1 MRNEEQ
7 NSNDWPPYWKW
18 VQSGFSLHNRFEC
31 YLKVRCTAWVE
42 IRNVSRGSRGRWCS
56 LFQAPRYNV
65 VGSGELRKR
74 KHGNKKAGN
83 SLPFSFFLFPAPPT
97 FRMPFSFASSPLSES
112 LEQAKGGVTVI
123 INLSIITTNE
133 FFLLK
138 TLIFFIQVHT
148 SKVINKRKIKSS
160 VVFNKFYDEKRNKSK
175 HVSHQSLEPDCTN
188 SSCASRSY
196 MNFFHLSIV
205 LRKSFL
211 RKGIRMSKE
220 TRRLIEESRQFE
232 LSANS
237 NLVPFP
243 SLCRPADFTDFFP
256 RKKKNSLFRL
266 LIKREIL
273 TSREVLCNQF
283 LFCNKDDS
291 KKGFFSLTMSA

>member
-1 MRNEEQ
+1 MMKKETNRNM
-7 NSNDWPPYWKW
+7 SVISP
-18 VQSGFSLHNRFEC
+18 SSLT
-31 YLKVRCTAWVE
+31 VR
-42 IRNVSRGSRGRWCS
+42 I
-56 LFQAPRYNV
+56 PRV
-65 VGSGELRKR
+65 H
-74 KHGNKKAGN
+74 HG
-83 SLPFSFFLFPAPPT
+83 
-97 FRMPFSFASSPLSES
+97 
-112 LEQAKGGVTVI
+112 
-123 INLSIITTNE
+123 
-133 FFLLK
+133 
-138 TLIFFIQVHT
+138 LIW
-148 SKVINKRKIKSS
+148 
-160 VVFNKFYDEKRNKSK
+160 
-175 HVSHQSLEPDCTN
+175 
-188 SSCASRSY
+188 
-196 MNFFHLSIV
+196 NFFHLSIV

-291 KKGFFSLTMSA
+291 KKGFFSLKMSA